1 VAEPVTDP
9 FVDAL
14 FEKLQARRQ
23 ETLTHAASASQA
35 RARVAAAASAWWDEF
50 GRVVERKVD
59 MWNQKAAPEACIR
72 HTRNADGTIVL
83 FHRSVEA
90 QLSLADARVVMT
102 GRVGDTQP
110 RQSPFIEFS
119 EARGSVS
126 AILAGVHGA
135 QSPAEVA
142 DHLLAPILTHAFGG

>member
-1 VAEPVTDP
+1 MAEPVTDP

-14 FEKLQARRQ
+14 FDKLQARRQ

-35 RARVAAAASAWWDEF
+35 RARVAAAAGAWWDEF
-50 GRVVERKVD
+50 CRVVERKVD
-59 MWNQKAAPEACIR
+59 VWNQKGAPEACIR

-90 QLSLADARVVMT
+90 QLSLADTRVVMT

-126 AILAGVHGA
+126 AILAGVHAA
-135 QSPAEVA
+135 QSPSDAA
-142 DHLLAPILTHAFGG
+142 DHLLAPILTQAFGG